1 MLRAMSDSER
11 KAERIT
17 PRAED
22 YPQWYQDVIREADL
36 AEPAK
41 VVKGCMVI
49 KPYGYAIWEKIQR
62 SLDAAF
68 KDTGHQNAYFPLLV
82 PQSFITKE
90 AEHVEGFA
98 PELAVVTHAGGEQLE
113 EPYVIRPT
121 SETIIGHFFSKWISS
136 HRDLPLLVNQ
146 WANVMRWELRTRLF
160 LRTTEFLWQEGHTA
174 HATHEEAERE
184 VRRML
189 DVYGDFAEQTMAMPV
204 VRGVKTESE
213 KFAGA
218 VQSLCIE
225 AMMQDGKALQ
235 AGTSHDLGQNFGKAF
250 DVKFQTESGELE
262 YVWQTSWGV
271 STRLIGGLI
280 MTHSDDEGLVLP
292 PRLAPIHAVIV
303 PIYRSDAD
311 RARVMEA
318 AERLRR
324 TLADIDLSSE
334 RARWRDFVEVHVDDR
349 DLRPGAKYYHWERR
363 GVPVRIELGPKDL
376 DKGQVCVK
384 MRTDTEAGRGKEFI
398 DEAEFVQTLRAR
410 LERYQDALLAR
421 ARQRLAEQAV
431 TLDRWEDFL
440 ETFAGDKSTF
450 AWCHWDG
457 TKETEAEIKAETKV
471 TIRCIPL
478 PGQGPAPEPGKC
490 IKSGKPSAQRVL
502 MAKAY

>member
-1 MLRAMSDSER
+1 MAKSSDA
-11 KAERIT
+11 KGLT
-17 PRAED
+17 PRAQD

-62 SLDAAF
+62 ELDARF
-68 KDTGHQNAYFPLLV
+68 KDTGHSNAYFPMLV

-98 PELAVVTHAGGEQLE
+98 PELAVVTHAGGEKLE

-121 SETIIGHFFSKWISS
+121 SETIIGHFFAKWISS
-136 HRDLPLLVNQ
+136 YRDLPMLINQ
-146 WANVMRWELRTRLF
+146 WANVVRWELRTRMF

-174 HATHEEAERE
+174 HANHAEARSE
-184 VRRML
+184 VARML
-189 DVYGDFAEQTMAMPV
+189 DVYGDFARDVMAMPV
-204 VRGVKTESE
+204 IRGIKTETE

-218 VQSLCIE
+218 HESWCIE
-225 AMMQDGKALQ
+225 ALMQDGKALQ

-250 DVKFQTESGELE
+250 DVKFQREDGELD

-271 STRLIGGLI
+271 STRLVGGLV
-280 MTHSDDEGLVLP
+280 MTHSDDAGLVLP

-303 PIYRSDAD
+303 PIYKNDEQ

-318 AERLRR
+318 AERIKR
-324 TLADIDLSSE
+324 TMQDIDFSDP
-334 RARWRDFVEVHVDDR
+334 RCRYRDFLTVEIDDR
-349 DLRPGAKYYHWERR
+349 DMRPGAKFYHWERR
-363 GVPVRIELGPKDL
+363 GVPMRIELGPRDL
-376 DKGQVCVK
+376 DKGQICVK
-384 MRTDTEAGRGKEFI
+384 MRTGGDGKKEFLP
-398 DEAEFVQTLRAR
+398 EAEFLGSV
-410 LERYQDALLAR
+410 
-421 ARQRLAEQAV
+421 RQRIDDYQQMLLDAAEQRMADRTV
-431 TLDRWEDFL
+431 TLDTWEEFMAAFGND
-440 ETFAGDKSTF
+440 DSTF

-457 TKETEAEIKAETKV
+457 TKETEAAIKAATKV
-471 TIRCIPL
+471 TVRCIPL
-478 PGQGPAPEPGKC
+478 PGQGPAPEPGLC
-490 IKSGKPSAQRVL
+490 IKSGRPSTQRVL